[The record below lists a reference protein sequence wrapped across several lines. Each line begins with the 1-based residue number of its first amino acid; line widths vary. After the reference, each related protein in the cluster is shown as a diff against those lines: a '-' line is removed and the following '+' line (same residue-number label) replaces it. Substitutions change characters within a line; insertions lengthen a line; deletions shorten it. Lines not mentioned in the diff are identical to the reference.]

1 MQLPLPLP
9 DMSLAK
15 LGIGDGLCVVTAI
28 IAPIFTRFPPALD
41 VAFNYNKWDQSIRNF
56 VFLGEVCH
64 VAT

>member
-1 MQLPLPLP
+1 M
-9 DMSLAK
+9 
-15 LGIGDGLCVVTAI
+15 GCVVTSI